1 MSDSVDLTGK
11 RPDTQ
16 LSQVSVSSTIPA
28 SPADHAPQYA
38 VLQEQ
43 LAEASLLVDDIV
55 LKNYLT
61 SLTDFEVIPLDA
73 SLKQISDIRFF
84 KISEMVY
91 QSNEY
96 STYKF
101 ASVFNS
107 LQNLNCGIFI
117 IADSNGEKTE
127 FYMGV
132 RSFDGRRTTKSLQS
146 AEYEMVLHARHHF
159 HTGTQ

>member
-1 MSDSVDLTGK
+1 MGVRCLISSIAHLHISKGGKLCIDLFVGATSIRK
-11 RPDTQ
+11 
-16 LSQVSVSSTIPA
+16 LF
-28 SPADHAPQYA
+28 
-38 VLQEQ
+38 LQGAFCEDNHCIT
-43 LAEASLLVDDIV
+43 LARLLVDDIV

-61 SLTDFEVIPLDA
+61 SLTDFEIIPLDE

-127 FYMGV
+127 
-132 RSFDGRRTTKSLQS
+132 
-146 AEYEMVLHARHHF
+146 
-159 HTGTQ
+159 